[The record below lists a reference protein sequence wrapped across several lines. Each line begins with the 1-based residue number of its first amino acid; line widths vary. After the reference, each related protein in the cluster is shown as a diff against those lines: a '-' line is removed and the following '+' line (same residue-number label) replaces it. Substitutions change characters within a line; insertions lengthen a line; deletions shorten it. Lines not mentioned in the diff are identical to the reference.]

1 MKLLAAIALLACLA
15 CAAPSLA
22 APKQHLDSQHFRFYY
37 DPEHLMA
44 VETVRLSAESAYRH
58 ISGLLEFDPARRIP
72 VMLYS
77 DRKEFQRDTGI
88 KRSELV
94 LGVATSADQAI
105 RLDASEIFEA
115 PDRVIGHE
123 VAHIFLNYLL
133 GPYVGDLPLWMNEGL
148 AQVMGGANADVS
160 EARVTDAVVNSR
172 LIPLRELTIR
182 FPEGEAGGLAYAEAH
197 SAVEALLVE
206 GGWAKMRALMAQLK
220 AAKTFDAA
228 MHDVYG
234 MSASDWEGRWR
245 RQALFNARFATWAR
259 IAEWVVPFAM
269 FAALTWGIIT
279 VRRHKI
285 KQIIEEEPLVEIT
298 PPSWWKEDEFR
309 R

>member
-1 MKLLAAIALLACLA
+1 MKLPAAIAVLACLA
-15 CAAPSLA
+15 CADPLCA
-22 APKQHLDSQHFRFYY
+22 APRHSLDSQHFRFYY
-37 DPEHLMA
+37 DTEHLMA
-44 VETVRLSAESAYRH
+44 VETVRLSAESSYRR
-58 ISGLLEFDPARRIP
+58 ISDLLGFDPAKRIP
-72 VMLYS
+72 VLLYS

-123 VAHIFLNYLL
+123 VSHIFLNYLL

-148 AQVMGGANADVS
+148 AQVMGGAYPDAA
-160 EARVTDAVVNSR
+160 EARVTDAVVSSR
-172 LIPLRELTIR
+172 LIPLRDLTIG
-182 FPEGEAGGLAYAEAH
+182 FPEGEAGGLAYAEAQ
-197 SAVEALLVE
+197 SAAAALLEE
-206 GGWAKMRALMAQLK
+206 GGWAKMRALMDQLK

-228 MHDVYG
+228 MREVYG
-234 MSASDWEGRWR
+234 MSLSDWEGRWR
-245 RQALFNARFATWAR
+245 RQALFNARFATWAQ
-259 IAEWVVPFAM
+259 IAEWVVPFLM
-269 FAALTWGIIT
+269 FVALVWGIVT

-285 KQIIEEEPLVEIT
+285 RQIIDEEPPVEIT